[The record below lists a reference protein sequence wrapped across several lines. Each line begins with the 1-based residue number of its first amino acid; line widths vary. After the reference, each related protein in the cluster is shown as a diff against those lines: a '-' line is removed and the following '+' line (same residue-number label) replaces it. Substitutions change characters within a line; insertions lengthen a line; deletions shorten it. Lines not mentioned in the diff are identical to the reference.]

1 MSKRAFTLI
10 EMLLVLSIIGIMFL
24 LMRPI
29 FDNTNNADPRDSLQS
44 LYQQTN
50 NFVFAWLN
58 PQSIPFNGKTVF
70 PDTYIIDISSDT
82 IEYSQQYLGEKAAYD
97 SRSLNTNTDICS
109 IKNAY
114 LVLSGTT
121 EQLQIQNNTMS
132 ITIPASNAFT
142 GSIELRKCEERTG
155 CNYIGQ
161 LLIDTRT
168 QRLYIPSPEPLYY
181 IPSS

>member
-29 FDNTNNADPRDSLQS
+29 FDNTNNGDPSDCLQS

-50 NFVFAWLN
+50 HFVFAWLN
-58 PQSIPFNGKTVF
+58 PQTILSGNQSIT
-70 PDTYIIDISSDT
+70 PDIYIVDVSSDT
-82 IEYSQQYLGEKAAYD
+82 IEYFQEYSGETVSYD

-109 IKNAY
+109 IANTE
-114 LVLSGTT
+114 LILSGATT
-121 EQLQIQNNTMS
+121 QFQIQNNT
-132 ITIPASNAFT
+132 ITITTPMNNPFT
-142 GSIELRKCEERTG
+142 GSIELRQCIANTG

-161 LLIDTRT
+161 MLIDTRT
-168 QRLYIPSPEPLYY
+168 QRLYIPSP
-181 IPSS
+181 

>member
-1 MSKRAFTLI
+1 MNKRAFTLI
-10 EMLLVLSIIGIMFL
+10 EMLLVLSIIGIIFL
-24 LMRPI
+24 LIRPI
-29 FDNTNNADPRDSLQS
+29 FDTKNNADPMDCLQS

-58 PQSIPFNGKTVF
+58 PQSIPFNGKIVF
-70 PDTYIIDISSDT
+70 PDTYIVDISSDT

-97 SRSLNTNTDICS
+97 NRLLNTNTDICN

-121 EQLQIQNNTMS
+121 KQFQIQNNTMN
-132 ITIPASNAFT
+132 ITIPANNAFT
-142 GSIELRKCEERTG
+142 GSIELRKCEEIDR
-155 CNYIGQ
+155 CDYIGQ

-168 QRLYIPSPEPLYY
+168 QRLYIPSVKPIS